1 MKTKRNIIEIDEEKC
16 NGCGQCVIGCAE
28 GALQIVDGK
37 ARLVG
42 EVYCDGLGACIG
54 ECPMDALRVV
64 EREADQ
70 FDEEAVEEL
79 LEKKKKEE
87 AGKAALGCGCPSA
100 AAMTFDRNIASAQS
114 NDVQSELTHFPIK
127 LQLLNPMAPF
137 LKGTDML
144 LLSDCSAASYPN
156 LHRDILKGHTVA
168 LGCPKLDDVEAHIAR
183 LTDILAHADLK
194 SLTVVTMEVPCCGG
208 LMYIAEKAK
217 EASGSNTP
225 IKRIIT
231 SRDGQI
237 IKR

>member
-28 GALQIVDGK
+28 GALEIVDGK

-64 EREADQ
+64 EREAVP

-79 LEKKKKEE
+79 LEKKKEKES
-87 AGKAALGCGCPSA
+87 GKAAMGCGCPSA
-100 AAMTFDRNIASAQS
+100 AAMTFDRNKGAAQCG
-114 NDVQSELTHFPIK
+114 DALSELTHFPIK

-137 LKGTDML
+137 LKGSDML
-144 LLSDCSAASYPN
+144 LLSDCSAAAYPN
-156 LHRDILKGHTVA
+156 LHRDILKGRTVA
-168 LGCPKLDDVEAHIAR
+168 MGCPKLDDVEAHIAR
-183 LTDILAHADLK
+183 LTDIFAHADLK

-237 IKR
+237 IQR